1 MSIGKVHVEQ
11 GRLLRERGSLI
22 LQRDDGGRWR
32 LDADALCEELL
43 GLRVRVEGVRSDFD
57 LLEVSR
63 IVRC

>member
-1 MSIGKVHVEQ
+1 MPMGKFYAEE
-11 GRLLRERGSLI
+11 GLLLRQRGGLI

-32 LDADALCEELL
+32 LHADPPEEELL
-43 GLRVRVEGVRSDFD
+43 GARVRVEGVRSGFD